1 MWKVVG
7 TKLDVKLQNID
18 SGMYMLWEEENA
30 YKGPTTLSNALNPV
44 ALYLHAPNSNVGKQN
59 TFSLDVY
66 KTRQETHYICVE
78 KRYGR
83 WTIKCV
89 CWNIIHL
96 WSRAHRNEDKR

>member
-83 WTIKCV
+83 
-89 CWNIIHL
+89 
-96 WSRAHRNEDKR
+96 